1 MSHNLPLIIAS
12 RRVARASSLAPSFSS
27 SLSFLSIGQFSTQ
40 VLYYSRVKTETKKVT
55 WASVSRAHCIMM
67 KPEVQPFSTIA
78 TACNLTWFSCLKV

>member
-55 WASVSRAHCIMM
+55 WASDYSMMM
-67 KPEVQPFSTIA
+67 KPEVQPFAAIA
-78 TACNLTWFSCLKV
+78 TVCNLAWFLA

>member
-55 WASVSRAHCIMM
+55 WASVSL
-67 KPEVQPFSTIA
+67 
-78 TACNLTWFSCLKV
+78 ACARLLYNDEAGSAALFHYCYCL